1 MKDLSQQV
9 SRLVHEVQVVQSGL
23 PAEAAGGFAPGQFG
37 GGNAS
42 DVTTQRLV
50 EFKDI
55 EVGDA
60 AGCFHEGCCA

>member
-1 MKDLSQQV
+1 M
-9 SRLVHEVQVVQSGL
+9 HEVQVVQSGL
-23 PAEAAGGFAPGQFG
+23 PADLAAGGAASLAGQFG

-55 EVGDA
+55 EVSGLV
-60 AGCFHEGCCA
+60 GVVH